1 MADDVPTTRKVP
13 PLAIIIVVVIAAL
26 AAIAFANMRGA
37 THAPH
42 GMAGTGPAPQAAD
55 KSVMPQTS
63 AVPNTQQPASDERG
77 AMGHH
82 DNPNEPGGPATTANV
97 VGTPA
102 R

>member
-1 MADDVPTTRKVP
+1 MTDDVPTSRKVP
-13 PLAIIIVVVIAAL
+13 PLAIIVIVVLAAL

-37 THAPH
+37 THPAR
-42 GMAGTGPAPQAAD
+42 GGLSAPQAAD

-63 AVPNTQQPASDERG
+63 TVPNTQQPASDERG

-97 VGTPA
+97 TGTAP